1 MAGDGRIAVVTGASA
16 GIGVAIA
23 SGLAA
28 AGWRVAIGARRVARL
43 AEVASQI
50 RETGGTVF
58 DHKLDVASPAS
69 IAHFFDALEA
79 AWGAPDAVVNNAGV
93 SVPGL
98 IEEVSPEE
106 LQREIMTNLL
116 GPMWVSQ
123 RVIPAMRRARSGD
136 LIFIGSDNSDNPRP
150 FQAGYSASK
159 AGIKNLVR
167 VLAMELEGAGV
178 RVANLRLGP
187 TASDFGRGWDPD
199 TMKRLLEFWQRFAL
213 LRFTE
218 FLDPAIVADAIVHI
232 LDTPRSATLMSLELH
247 PMAPRREEI
256 P

>member
-1 MAGDGRIAVVTGASA
+1 MAGDGRVAVVTGASA

-23 SGLAA
+23 GGLAS
-28 AGWRVAIGARRVARL
+28 AGWRVAIGARRVGRL

-50 RETGGTVF
+50 RETGGRVF
-58 DHKLDVASPAS
+58 DHELDVASPES

-79 AWGAPDAVVNNAGV
+79 EWGSPDAVVNNAGV

-98 IEEVSPEE
+98 IEESPPEE

-123 RVIPAMRRARSGD
+123 RVIPAMRKAKRGD

-167 VLAMELEGAGV
+167 TLAMELEGAGV
-178 RVANLRLGP
+178 RVTNLRLGP
-187 TASDFGRGWDPD
+187 TASEFGSGWDPD
-199 TMKRLLEFWQRFAL
+199 TMKRLLEVWQRFAL

-218 FLDPAIVADAIVHI
+218 FLDPKIVADAIVQI

-247 PMAPRREEI
+247 PMAPHREET